1 MVESSFT
8 DSPSGHSR
16 PKSAGS
22 PSWVLPGAA
31 ASAGGGASTPKGVVS
46 TIGSADAC
54 TGAGLAGL
62 DALVGSA
69 GVVAGCAPCS
79 SSSGST
85 SWWRSCGFVGAEFV
99 DAVERHAVEAGT
111 DLEPHAAADRI
122 GLREDVPDDEF
133 PVVLAF
139 GVLLQL
145 RVFDLES
152 TEVRG
157 EAANRERLFLPRMVR
172 SVKRPGTTM
181 GATDFSEADG
191 GAMMVL
197 LMMNDGSP
205 TAPGG

>member
-46 TIGSADAC
+46 TIGSA
-54 TGAGLAGL
+54 
-62 DALVGSA
+62 
-69 GVVAGCAPCS
+69 
-79 SSSGST
+79 
-85 SWWRSCGFVGAEFV
+85 
-99 DAVERHAVEAGT
+99 EAGT

-157 EAANRERLFLPRMVR
+157 EAANRERAVL
-172 SVKRPGTTM
+172 
-181 GATDFSEADG
+181 AADG
-191 GAMMVL
+191 TQRELAGDDDGRNRFL
-197 LMMNDGSP
+197 GSRWGCHDGSP
-205 TAPGG
+205 DDE